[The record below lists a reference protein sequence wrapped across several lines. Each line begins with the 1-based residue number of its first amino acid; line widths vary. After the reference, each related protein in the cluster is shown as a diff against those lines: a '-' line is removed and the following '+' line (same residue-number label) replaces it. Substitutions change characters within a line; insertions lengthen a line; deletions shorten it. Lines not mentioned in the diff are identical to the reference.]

1 MKRIDL
7 QSHYKGLYFQ
17 VSAAKMS
24 PITIGMHRMLLYTL
38 THLTYFIDAVH
49 ILILNVVDIVQLHH
63 I

>member
-7 QSHYKGLYFQ
+7 QSHYIGLYLQ

-38 THLTYFIDAVH
+38 THLTYFIDA
-49 ILILNVVDIVQLHH
+49 ILNVVDIVQLHH